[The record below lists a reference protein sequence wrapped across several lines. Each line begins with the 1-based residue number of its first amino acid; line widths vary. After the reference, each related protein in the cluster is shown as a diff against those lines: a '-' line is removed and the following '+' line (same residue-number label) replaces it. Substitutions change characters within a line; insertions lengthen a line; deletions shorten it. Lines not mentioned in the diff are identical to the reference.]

1 MGLRTIATMSTFR
14 KLAVMLAVIVTLAT
28 ALGGV
33 ALEESTLLAGATTT
47 VVPRCTTGDLDVWL
61 NTSGNGAAGSSYF
74 NLEFTN
80 LSPHSCTVSGYPGVS
95 AVGFT
100 GQQLGIAASRNAQ
113 HAISVI
119 TLSSGSSKAGT
130 QGFQTG
136 NTATVVLAI
145 TETGN
150 YSPAAC
156 HAVVAEGLRVYPPD
170 QTASKMVPYPFVA
183 CSKRGPLILH
193 VEAIQKGI
201 LGQ

>member
-1 MGLRTIATMSTFR
+1 MGLRTASTTTFR
-14 KLAVMLAVIVTLAT
+14 KSGVMLAATLTLAA

-33 ALEESTLLAGATTT
+33 VLQGVTSLASATTT
-47 VVPRCTTGDLDVWL
+47 GVPRCTTGDLDVWL
-61 NTSGNGAAGSSYF
+61 NTSGNGAAGSSYY

-100 GQQLGIAASRNAQ
+100 GQQLGIAASHNAQ

-119 TLSSGSSKAGT
+119 TLSSGSANAGM
-130 QGFQTG
+130 QGFQSG

-145 TETGN
+145 TEAGN
-150 YSPAAC
+150 YSPSAC

-170 QTASKMVPYPFVA
+170 QTASKLVPYPFVA

-193 VEAIQKGI
+193 VEPIQKGV

>member
-1 MGLRTIATMSTFR
+1 MGLRTVSISSKFR
-14 KLAVMLAVIVTLAT
+14 KSAAVFAATLTLGATLA
-28 ALGGV
+28 GV
-33 ALEESTLLAGATTT
+33 VVQGATSLAGATTSG
-47 VVPRCTTGDLDVWL
+47 VPRCTTGDLDVWL
-61 NTSGNGAAGSSYF
+61 NTSGNGAAGSTYF

-80 LSPHSCTVSGYPGVS
+80 LSAHACTVSGYPGVS
-95 AVGFT
+95 AVGFSN
-100 GQQLGIAASRNAQ
+100 QQLGIAASHNPQ
-113 HAISVI
+113 QPVSVV
-119 TLSSGSSKAGT
+119 TLSSGSTKAGT

-145 TETGN
+145 TEAGN
-150 YSPAAC
+150 YSPSAC

-193 VEAIQKGI
+193 VEAIQKGL